1 MWLSRYSPG
10 RMCFALRTVIITTAF
25 MICFFVVVVVV
36 ADKQIANTQ

>member
-25 MICFFVVVVVV
+25 MICFFVVVV